1 MPLKK
6 SINIASSLPL
16 IGYPI
21 RRIQTSPLAYRLAS
35 GSFWVLTGTAL
46 SRGLMLLSYVF
57 VARMLRKEVFGEF
70 GIVQSTVGM
79 FGIFAGLGLGMTATK
94 YIAEFRKTDPAKA
107 GRILTLTVIVVF
119 VSGSAAAVV
128 YWILA
133 PWLAQHT
140 LAAAHLAGVL
150 RLGTLFML
158 LSALNGVQL
167 GALSGFEAFR
177 SIARISLLA
186 GLATFPLIV
195 LGTWA
200 WDLSGAIL
208 GLIAGQGVM
217 LVLFAIDLRSEIQRA
232 GMSLVPAGCMR
243 EWRTLCGFSLPVFLS
258 GVMVVPVT
266 WACCV
271 LLVNQP
277 GGYAENG
284 IFTAANQW
292 FVLLLFLP
300 DRLSQVNLPMLS
312 DHIGRGDYRGASKI
326 MLLCLKINIGAVVPV
341 GLILCFAGEFVMGF
355 YGSGFEGAWLTLLI
369 IVVTAFLSCIH
380 KPLGQVLVAAGRAWA
395 LLFFSV
401 VWGSV
406 FFFGTHCWV
415 GNGANGLASARLLA
429 YLLYLTLMTTFVVP
443 LLLKG
448 LRIQN
453 RCQAPERSLCEREIQ

>member
-1 MPLKK
+1 MILSACPSFMRPLWDRVE
-6 SINIASSLPL
+6 N
-16 IGYPI
+16 
-21 RRIQTSPLAYRLAS
+21 SPVAYRFAS

-57 VARMLRKEVFGEF
+57 VARILGKEVFGEF

-94 YIAEFRKTDPAKA
+94 YIAEFRKTYPAKA
-107 GRILTLTVIVVF
+107 GRILALTVIAVF
-119 VSGSAAAVV
+119 VAGISAAVV
-128 YWILA
+128 CWILA

-167 GALSGFEAFR
+167 GALSGFESFR
-177 SIARISLLA
+177 SIAKISLLA
-186 GLATFPLIV
+186 GLATFPLVV

-232 GMSLVPAGCMR
+232 GMSLAPAGCMR

-266 WACCV
+266 WACCA

-326 MLLCLKINIGAVVPV
+326 MMLCLKISAITVVPLACLLCLV
-341 GLILCFAGEFVMGF
+341 SPLIMKLYGMGF
-355 YGSGFEGAWLTLLI
+355 EKDWATLVVILATASLTSLIKLLSQVVIAAGKAWTLL
-369 IVVTAFLSCIH
+369 
-380 KPLGQVLVAAGRAWA
+380 AASA
-395 LLFFSV
+395 
-401 VWGSV
+401 VWGTV
-406 FFFGTHCWV
+406 FLLLNRLWIHFGAL
-415 GNGANGLASARLLA
+415 GMASARA
-429 YLLYLTLMTTFVVP
+429 CSYA
-443 LLLKG
+443 LLL
-448 LRIQN
+448 LIVTFFSHQILSRY
-453 RCQAPERSLCEREIQ
+453 APQRGTLDE